1 MRRTPVHK
9 PVDFR
14 LMIPQKVG
22 VLYVDSQGPVPLSVT
37 VSICDNVNS
46 AKGDDLKQIVRLPA
60 LNSTESRVAVSSLL
74 ETMTETMVRTPTASV
89 SRCQRDG
96 LLLLFANI

>member
-60 LNSTESRVAVSSLL
+60 LNL
-74 ETMTETMVRTPTASV
+74 SV
-89 SRCQRDG
+89 SAG
-96 LLLLFANI
+96 LIASTMCKYIEIFHNLSSVEELCFVNLFSTHLG